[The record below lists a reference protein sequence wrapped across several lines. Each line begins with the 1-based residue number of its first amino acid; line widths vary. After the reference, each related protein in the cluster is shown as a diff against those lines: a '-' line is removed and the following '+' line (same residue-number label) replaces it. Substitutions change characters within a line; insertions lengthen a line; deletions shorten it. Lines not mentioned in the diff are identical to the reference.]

1 MQQGFGQVVDM
12 DGFSLVGT
20 MAFAFSGYLVGAR
33 KHLDLLGLVILSLLT
48 AVGGGMVRDALIGD
62 PPRVF
67 FDNTAPLVALG
78 TLTVAWLFGLHR
90 KESRLINRLFI
101 VSDSIGLVAF
111 SLAGAQIGIDMG
123 MSLFGVVTLGFVTAI
138 GGGIVRDVLVNDV
151 PFILSTDFYG
161 IVSLLVGAGL
171 WGLAELG
178 WHDAWLVQG
187 LFALGLLIRLVA
199 HRRALRLPTVNS
211 I

>member
-1 MQQGFGQVVDM
+1 
-12 DGFSLVGT
+12 
-20 MAFAFSGYLVGAR
+20 
-33 KHLDLLGLVILSLLT
+33 
-48 AVGGGMVRDALIGD
+48 
-62 PPRVF
+62 
-67 FDNTAPLVALG
+67 
-78 TLTVAWLFGLHR
+78 
-90 KESRLINRLFI
+90 
-101 VSDSIGLVAF
+101 
-111 SLAGAQIGIDMG
+111 MG

>member
-1 MQQGFGQVVDM
+1 MFRRAAVPSSAPRALHALSAPASTAAQNQQPKNLQKGCC
-12 DGFSLVGT
+12 T
-20 MAFAFSGYLVGAR
+20 
-33 KHLDLLGLVILSLLT
+33 
-48 AVGGGMVRDALIGD
+48 
-62 PPRVF
+62 
-67 FDNTAPLVALG
+67 N
-78 TLTVAWLFGLHR
+78 
-90 KESRLINRLFI
+90 
-101 VSDSIGLVAF
+101 
-111 SLAGAQIGIDMG
+111 
-123 MSLFGVVTLGFVTAI
+123 
-138 GGGIVRDVLVNDV
+138 
-151 PFILSTDFYG
+151 YG